1 MEPHPPRASSQ
12 LASSSAKVNQN
23 HHPHFLQEINY
34 QSLTT
39 TGKSI
44 VQINKIYGGL
54 VDLKDQL
61 KAFHFKN
68 HHHHHTEKTS
78 PH

>member
-1 MEPHPPRASSQ
+1 
-12 LASSSAKVNQN
+12 
-23 HHPHFLQEINY
+23 
-34 QSLTT
+34 
-39 TGKSI
+39 

-68 HHHHHTEKTS
+68 HHHHTEKTS
-78 PH
+78 PHHQHDKNNSHRAS